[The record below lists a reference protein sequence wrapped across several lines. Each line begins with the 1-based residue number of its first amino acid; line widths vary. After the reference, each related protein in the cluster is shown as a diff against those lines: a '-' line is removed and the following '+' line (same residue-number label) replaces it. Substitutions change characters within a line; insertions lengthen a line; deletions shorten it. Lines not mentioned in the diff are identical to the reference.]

1 VVSQRGGIGSS
12 LGGKDLRPGAATR
25 LLALLAW
32 IVLTAISARDLA
44 AHGGGT
50 ARLVDEPVGPY
61 SLYVWTKPDPIRI
74 GRAHFTVG
82 VFSRPA
88 GSAQDEPVL
97 DADVELALVS
107 KAGGNGWQGRAS
119 REASVNKLY
128 YEADVTIPA
137 EGEWQVTVRI
147 SGPSGGGS
155 AEFNLIAVEAGINWM
170 LVGGAAVAIVASG
183 WWFFGLRQQ
192 EKSE

>member
-1 VVSQRGGIGSS
+1 MSR
-12 LGGKDLRPGAATR
+12 LGAICSYLRGKDPRPGPATR
-25 LLALLAW
+25 HLVLLAW
-32 IVLTAISARDLA
+32 IVLIAISAQDLE

-50 ARLVDEPVGPY
+50 ARVVDEPVGPY
-61 SLYVWTKPDPIRI
+61 RLYVWTKPDPIRV
-74 GRAHFTVG
+74 GRAHFTIG

-97 DADVELALVS
+97 DANVELALVP
-107 KAGGNGWQGRAS
+107 KAGGNRWQGWAS
-119 REASVNKLY
+119 REASANKLY

-155 AEFNLIAVEAGINWM
+155 AEFDLIAVEAGINWM
-170 LVGGAAVAIVASG
+170 VVGGAAIAVVAIG
-183 WWFFGLRQQ
+183 WWFFGSRQK
-192 EKSE
+192 E